1 MHGETSEIHH
11 SLRQKVEQL
20 VAAYEQ
26 LQREHQQLQT
36 QYAELQQQLASK
48 GQALSELNGR
58 FTALNLAQAIKG
70 SSSDM
75 HDARIKVNRIVRE
88 IDKCIALLNK

>member
-1 MHGETSEIHH
+1 M
-11 SLRQKVEQL
+11 

-26 LQREHQQLQT
+26 LQREYGQLQA
-36 QYAELQQQLASK
+36 QYAELQQQLANK
-48 GQALSELNGR
+48 EQAYSELNVR
-58 FTALNLAQAIKG
+58 YTTLNLAQAIKG
-70 SSSDM
+70 STSDM